1 MLRQPMPNSTNDR
14 AAIEPTIDVLDS
26 GLRVVVT
33 SIPHSQAAVLAAY
46 VGVGSRDEAR
56 DTLGL
61 SHYLEHMLFKGTE
74 SRPEPTA
81 ISAAIE
87 GAGGSLN
94 AFTSRELTCFWN
106 RVPFNKLPLA
116 MDVLADSVRN
126 SLLAESEIERERT
139 VICSEIRRAHDQ
151 PGQRAGQLLNQ
162 ATYGEQP
169 LGWEIAGDLESVGA
183 VTREHLASHIET
195 FYRPSNIV
203 LSVAG
208 NVGREDVLEFA
219 ERHWSAGWA
228 DGSDADVPARPR
240 ATDAMSDDM
249 AQIETRDNEQCNLA
263 LSLRAI
269 SRLDPDRYAMT
280 LMNEVLG
287 GGMTS
292 RLFTEIREKRGLAYS
307 VGSHPTAFDDT
318 GHLSIMAGVTAEHVL
333 ETVEVVIDELR
344 KISSEPVNNEELERV
359 REHAVGSFRLSLD
372 AAASWCHRAGG
383 MLISNGT
390 IEPVEETIAGFES
403 VTAADVQR
411 AAQRIVREGN
421 LAAAVV
427 GPFDDL
433 DGLRERVDGFSPNS
447 N

>member
-1 MLRQPMPNSTNDR
+1 MTTSNSSRT
-14 AAIEPTIDVLDS
+14 AVEPTVDTLPN

-61 SHYLEHMLFKGTE
+61 SHYLEHMLFKGTA
-74 SRPEPTA
+74 SRPESSA

-94 AFTSRELTCFWN
+94 AFTSRELTCYWN
-106 RVPFNKLPLA
+106 RVPFNKLSLA
-116 MDVLADSVRN
+116 MDVLADSIRN

-151 PGQRAGQLLNQ
+151 PGQRAAQLLTQ
-162 ATYGEQP
+162 STYGDQP
-169 LGWEIAGDLESVGA
+169 LGWEVAGDLESVGA

-208 NVGREDVLEFA
+208 NVEREEVLEYA
-219 ERHWSAGWA
+219 ERHWNEGWPSESFEATPSRVRAG
-228 DGSDADVPARPR
+228 
-240 ATDAMSDDM
+240 TAMSDEL
-249 AQIETRDNEQCNLA
+249 AQIEVRDNEQCNLA
-263 LSLRAI
+263 LALRSI
-269 SRLDPDRYAMT
+269 SRLDPDRYAMG

-287 GGMTS
+287 GGMSS
-292 RLFTEIREKRGLAYS
+292 RLFIEIREKRGLAYS
-307 VGSHPTAFDDT
+307 VGSYPSAFEDA
-318 GHLSIMAGVTAEHVL
+318 GHLSIMAGVTADHVL
-333 ETVEVVIDELR
+333 ETVEVVIDELH
-344 KISSEPVNNEELERV
+344 KISAEAVSDEELDRV
-359 REHAVGSFRLSLD
+359 RQHTVGSFRLSLD

-383 MLISNGT
+383 MLIANGT
-390 IEPVEETIAGFES
+390 IEPVDETIAGYEA
-403 VTAADVQR
+403 VTAADIQR

-427 GPFDDL
+427 GPFEDV
-433 DGLRERVDGFSPNS
+433 DGLRERVVGFSPN
-447 N
+447 